1 MEENIMNDK
10 KTFWLKKV
18 IKKRPIA
25 AFIVFLA
32 VLFGLIFISS
42 NIRSAK
48 ISTNQVTQVTTKKV
62 VISAVD
68 EVPRVSVQAKIDKRN
83 IIQLVAQKTG
93 VVSYLYAVD
102 GQIVTRGKTI
112 ALISDTPFGGDA
124 SAVALEITE
133 KQQKVS
139 AENIERQ
146 EKIFKKQ
153 KEIIENTATATENS
167 ERQASIDKK
176 QVSISEE
183 NAELSN
189 ELSQL
194 NLRQAQLVASLATV
208 KSPSQGII
216 QKILV
221 RPGEF
226 VTAGTPIALFQ
237 GEISDVLAEAQ
248 VSADIA
254 SRFAVTSSSYAQI
267 GERQVEIKP
276 VYISTEATNKYLY
289 SIIFRIQAEYAF
301 GLADASFVSL
311 DIPLENKGEGNIF
324 LVSLDAIQITQTKN
338 FIFTFEN
345 GKAVS
350 KEVQLGKVFGQ
361 FAEVVSGLEKT
372 DKIIVN
378 RNVFD
383 GDVAEAIE

>member
-1 MEENIMNDK
+1 MNDK

-176 QVSISEE
+176 QVSD
-183 NAELSN
+183 
-189 ELSQL
+189 
-194 NLRQAQLVASLATV
+194 R
-208 KSPSQGII
+208 KS
-216 QKILV
+216 
-221 RPGEF
+221 
-226 VTAGTPIALFQ
+226 
-237 GEISDVLAEAQ
+237 
-248 VSADIA
+248 
-254 SRFAVTSSSYAQI
+254 
-267 GERQVEIKP
+267 
-276 VYISTEATNKYLY
+276 
-289 SIIFRIQAEYAF
+289 
-301 GLADASFVSL
+301 
-311 DIPLENKGEGNIF
+311 
-324 LVSLDAIQITQTKN
+324 
-338 FIFTFEN
+338 
-345 GKAVS
+345 
-350 KEVQLGKVFGQ
+350 
-361 FAEVVSGLEKT
+361 VV
-372 DKIIVN
+372 
-378 RNVFD
+378 
-383 GDVAEAIE
+383 